1 MGDDGNVLM
10 RKDSVSEYDRELI
23 HIHDLPLPENVEKR
37 RLLVHHSMETEEQNN
52 KRLLTKIRERM
63 QRWVGAGSRGVR

>member
-1 MGDDGNVLM
+1 MQLHLPLPKAPGAEE
-10 RKDSVSEYDRELI
+10 SEYERELI
-23 HIHDLPLPENVEKR
+23 HIHELPLPENVEKR

-63 QRWVGAGSRGVR
+63 HRFGGSVR